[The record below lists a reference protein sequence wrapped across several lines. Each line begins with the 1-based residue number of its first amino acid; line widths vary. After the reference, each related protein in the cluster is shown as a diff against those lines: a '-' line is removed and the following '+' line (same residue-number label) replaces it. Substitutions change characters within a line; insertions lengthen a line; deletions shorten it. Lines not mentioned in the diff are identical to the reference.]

1 MRRQQLEAEISSA
14 LSDGVI
20 SSDEREKIDDLRQRL
35 NITEEDALAIIGYLQ
50 RKSDQKWTRIE
61 ITLDIS
67 FLYAVVAAI
76 MLLRD
81 FLLGAFDVDR

>member
-20 SSDEREKIDDLRQRL
+20 TGDEREKIDELRQRL

-50 RKSDQKWTRIE
+50 RKNDQK
-61 ITLDIS
+61 
-67 FLYAVVAAI
+67 
-76 MLLRD
+76 
-81 FLLGAFDVDR
+81 